1 MFNENE
7 EVKNS
12 MDEQQEQ
19 GQEQETQAT
28 PQQEQVAE
36 QPKAEVYDPDEPVDK
51 DVEVSDEEDNSPVS
65 IKDFLSANVE
75 SADIKEKVY
84 FKRFKSPFVIK
95 AITATENERIR
106 KDCTRI
112 VINKGTGVKTSQV
125 NQAQYE
131 DALLSAS
138 VVVPNLND
146 EELQKDRGTIAKP
159 ADTLRA
165 MLTLGEYAKLNKRIN
180 ALSGV
185 TNDDVN
191 DTVEEVKK

>member
-7 EVKNS
+7 EVKTA
-12 MDEQQEQ
+12 MDEQQGQ
-19 GQEQETQAT
+19 GQEQQAT
-28 PQQEQVAE
+28 PQQVADE
-36 QPKAEVYDPDEPVDK
+36 PKAEVYDPDKPVDGN
-51 DVEVSDEEDNSPVS
+51 VEVTDEEDNSPVS

-75 SADIKEKVY
+75 SADVKEKVY
-84 FKRFKSPFVIK
+84 FKRFKSPFIIK
-95 AITATENERIR
+95 AITATENEEIR

-112 VINKGTGVKTSQV
+112 VINKNTGAKTSQV
-125 NQAQYE
+125 NQEKYQ